1 MDEREKRNRAQ
12 AKKRQMYRRAR
23 RRQRNMRLVAVMA
36 VVLIVAAIG
45 GSFIWNRYSP
55 SNEKADLKEY
65 YGLVNDE
72 DYAVVINNQVIERED
87 GISSCR
93 NIDGQVYLEYSV
105 IRDYVNKRFYWDSNE
120 NVLLYTLP
128 TGNVSVAVGSKDY
141 TEIME
146 KKSED
151 YVILK
156 TEGKTAYIAVP
167 FILQYTDMDYN
178 AYENPNRVVI
188 TNDFHEKTVAD
199 LKRDTAVRC
208 LGGVKSPILTTAKK
222 VDIVTVLEDEDDWQK
237 IATADGF
244 IGYVPSNSLKN
255 TRQLIVDRAFV
266 EPQYTNISVDYT
278 INMAWH
284 NVTSDYSNNF
294 VLETIAGTKG
304 LTTIAPTWFSVVD
317 TEGNINSIASSSYVN
332 YAHQS
337 NLDVWATLRDFD
349 GGISSY
355 DETYQLLSYTSH
367 RERLV
372 NQVIAQAL
380 QSGIDGVNL
389 DFELVSPQCGE
400 HYIQFVREL
409 SVKCRQN
416 GLVLSIDNYVPQVYN
431 EHYDL
436 EEQGI
441 VADYVIIMGY
451 DEHTAGSYT
460 AGSVASYN
468 YVKQGIED
476 ALKSVPNQKL
486 VAAVPFYTRL
496 WFERPKTEEE
506 LAEQEGT
513 EAAEFQTA
521 VTSTALTMYDAR
533 STLEMAGVSA
543 QWDEETKQ
551 NYAQWDADG
560 GTYKIWLED
569 LSSMEERLK
578 LIRGEKLA
586 GVAEWKLGQ
595 EDSAVWDLILQYVN

>member
-1 MDEREKRNRAQ
+1 MDEREKRSRAQ

-72 DYAVVINNQVIERED
+72 DYAVVINNQLIERED

-222 VDIVTVLEDEDDWQK
+222 ADIVTVLEDEDDWQK

-244 IGYVPSNSLKN
+244 IGYVPSSSLKN
-255 TRQLIVDRAFV
+255 MRQVIVDRAFV

-304 LTTIAPTWFSVVD
+304 LTTIAPTWFSVAD

-486 VAAVPFYTRL
+486 VVAVPFYTRL

-569 LSSMEERLK
+569 LSSLEERLK

>member
-1 MDEREKRNRAQ
+1 MDERERRNKTQ
-12 AKKRQMYRRAR
+12 AKRRQMYRRAR
-23 RRQRNMRLVAVMA
+23 RRQRNIRVLLMIL
-36 VVLIVAAIG
+36 VVLLFAAVG
-45 GSFIWNRYSP
+45 GFFIWNRYSP

-65 YGLVNDE
+65 YGLMND
-72 DYAVVINNQVIERED
+72 DDFAVVINNQIISRED
-87 GISSCR
+87 GIAVGKL
-93 NIDGQVYLEYSV
+93 IDGQTYIEYSV
-105 IRDYVNKRFYWDSNE
+105 IRDYVNKRFYWDANE

-128 TGNVSVAVGSKDY
+128 SGSVSVAVGSKDY

-156 TEGKTAYIAVP
+156 TEGRTAYIALP
-167 FILQYTDMDYN
+167 FIQQYTDMDYSV
-178 AYENPNRVVI
+178 YESPNRAVI
-188 TNDFHEKTVAD
+188 TSVFKEKTTAE
-199 LKRDTAVRC
+199 LKRDTAVRY
-208 LGGVKSPILTTAKK
+208 LGGVKSDVLTTAAKA
-222 VDIVTVLEDEDDWQK
+222 DTVTILEDEDNWQK
-237 IATADGF
+237 VATADGF
-244 IGYVPSNSLKN
+244 IGYVPTSALKN
-255 TRQLIVDRAFV
+255 RQQVVVDRAFV
-266 EPQYTNISVDYT
+266 EPQYNNISVDYT

-284 NVTSDYSNNF
+284 NVTSEYANSF
-294 VLETIAGTKG
+294 VLETIADTKG
-304 LTTIAPTWFSVVD
+304 LTTIAPTWFSIAD
-317 TEGNINSIASSSYVN
+317 TQGNISSIASSSYVN

-337 NLDVWATLRDFD
+337 NLDVWATFRDFD
-349 GGISSY
+349 GGISSFE
-355 DETYQLLSYTSH
+355 ETYEVLSYTSR

-380 QSGIDGVNL
+380 QSGIDGINL
-389 DFELVSPQCGE
+389 DFELVSLECGE

-416 GLVLSIDNYVPQVYN
+416 GLVLSIDNYVPQSYN

-436 EEQGI
+436 KEQGI

-468 YVKQGIED
+468 YVKRGIED
-476 ALKSVPNQKL
+476 ALKKVPNQKL

-496 WFERPKTEEE
+496 WFETPKTEEE

-513 EAAEFQTA
+513 EAANYATN
-521 VTSTALTMYDAR
+521 VSSTAKPMKEAY
-533 STLEMAGVSA
+533 SIVENAGAVL
-543 QWDEETKQ
+543 QWDDTAKQ

-569 LSSMEERLK
+569 NASLEEKLK
-578 LIRGEKLA
+578 LIKSEKLA

-595 EDSAVWDLILQYVN
+595 ENSAVWDLILQYVN

>member
-1 MDEREKRNRAQ
+1 MDERERRNRTQ
-12 AKKRQMYRRAR
+12 AKRRQMYCRAR
-23 RRQRNMRLVAVMA
+23 RRQRNIRVLLMIL
-36 VVLIVAAIG
+36 VVLLFAAVG
-45 GSFIWNRYSP
+45 GFFIWNRYSP

-65 YGLVNDE
+65 YGLMND
-72 DYAVVINNQVIERED
+72 DDFAVVINNQIISRED
-87 GISSCR
+87 GIAVGKL
-93 NIDGQVYLEYSV
+93 IDGQTYIEYSV
-105 IRDYVNKRFYWDSNE
+105 IRDYVNKRFYWDANE

-128 TGNVSVAVGSKDY
+128 SGSVSVAVGSKDY

-156 TEGKTAYIAVP
+156 TEGRTAYIALP
-167 FILQYTDMDYN
+167 FIQQYTDMDYSV
-178 AYENPNRVVI
+178 YESPNRAVI
-188 TNDFHEKTVAD
+188 TSVFKEKTTAE
-199 LKRDTAVRC
+199 LKRDTAVRY
-208 LGGVKSPILTTAKK
+208 LGGVKSDVLTTAAKA
-222 VDIVTVLEDEDDWQK
+222 DTVTILEDEDNWQK
-237 IATADGF
+237 VATADGF
-244 IGYVPSNSLKN
+244 IGYVPTSALKN
-255 TRQLIVDRAFV
+255 RQQVVVDRAFV
-266 EPQYTNISVDYT
+266 EPQYNNISVDYT

-284 NVTSDYSNNF
+284 NVTSEYANSF
-294 VLETIAGTKG
+294 VLETIADTKG
-304 LTTIAPTWFSVVD
+304 LTTIAPTWFSIAD
-317 TEGNINSIASSSYVN
+317 TQGNISSIASSSYVN

-337 NLDVWATLRDFD
+337 NLDVWATFRDFD
-349 GGISSY
+349 GGISSFE
-355 DETYQLLSYTSH
+355 ETYEVLSYTSR

-380 QSGIDGVNL
+380 QSGIDGINL
-389 DFELVSPQCGE
+389 DFELVSLECGE

-416 GLVLSIDNYVPQVYN
+416 GLVLSIDNYVPQSYN

-436 EEQGI
+436 KEQGI

-468 YVKQGIED
+468 YVKRGIED
-476 ALKSVPNQKL
+476 ALKKVPNQKL

-496 WFERPKTEEE
+496 WFETPKTEEE

-513 EAAEFQTA
+513 EAANYATN
-521 VTSTALTMYDAR
+521 VSSTAKPMKEAY
-533 STLEMAGVSA
+533 SIVENAGAVL
-543 QWDEETKQ
+543 QWDDTAKQ

-569 LSSMEERLK
+569 NASLEEKLK
-578 LIRGEKLA
+578 LIKSEKLA

-595 EDSAVWDLILQYVN
+595 ENSAVWDLILQYVN

>member
-1 MDEREKRNRAQ
+1 MDEREKRSRAQ

-72 DYAVVINNQVIERED
+72 DYAVVINNQLIERED

-188 TNDFHEKTVAD
+188 TNDFHESTVAD

-222 VDIVTVLEDEDDWQK
+222 ADIVTVLEDEDDWQK

-244 IGYVPSNSLKN
+244 IGYVPSSSLKN
-255 TRQLIVDRAFV
+255 MRQVIVDRAFV

-304 LTTIAPTWFSVVD
+304 LTTIAPTWFSVAD

-486 VAAVPFYTRL
+486 VVAVPFYTRL

-569 LSSMEERLK
+569 LSSLEERLK

>member
-1 MDEREKRNRAQ
+1 
-12 AKKRQMYRRAR
+12 
-23 RRQRNMRLVAVMA
+23 MRLILVIL
-36 VVLIVAAIG
+36 VVLLFAAVG
-45 GSFIWNRYSP
+45 GFFIWNRYSP
-55 SNEKADLKEY
+55 SNEKADLKQY
-65 YGLVNDE
+65 YGLMNDE
-72 DYAVVINNQVIERED
+72 DFAVVINNQIISRED
-87 GISSCR
+87 GAAAAKL
-93 NIDGQVYLEYSV
+93 IDGQTYIEYSV
-105 IRDYVNKRFYWDSNE
+105 IRDYVNKRFYWDANE

-128 TGNVSVAVGSKDY
+128 SGNVSVAVGSKDY

-156 TEGKTAYIAVP
+156 TEGRTAYIALP
-167 FILQYTDMDYN
+167 FIQHYTDMDYSV
-178 AYENPNRVVI
+178 YENPNRAVI
-188 TNDFHEKTVAD
+188 TSVFKEKTTAE

-208 LGGVKSPILTTAKK
+208 LGGVKSAVLTTAAKS
-222 VDIVTVLEDEDDWQK
+222 DTVTVLEDEDNWQK

-244 IGYVPSNSLKN
+244 IGYVPTSALRN
-255 TRQLIVDRAFV
+255 RQQVVVDRAYS
-266 EPQYTNISVDYT
+266 EPQYSNISVGYT

-284 NVTSDYSNNF
+284 NVTSEYANSF
-294 VLETIAGTKG
+294 VLETIADTKG
-304 LTTIAPTWFSVVD
+304 LTTIAPTWFSIAD
-317 TEGNINSIASSSYVN
+317 TQGNISSIASSSYVN

-337 NLDVWATLRDFD
+337 NLDVWATFRDFD

-355 DETYQLLSYTSH
+355 EETYEVLSYTSR
-367 RERLV
+367 RERMV

-380 QSGIDGVNL
+380 QSGIDGINL
-389 DFELVSPQCGE
+389 DFELVSYECGE

-416 GLVLSIDNYVPQVYN
+416 GLVFSVDNYVPQSYN

-476 ALKSVPNQKL
+476 ALTKVPNQKL

-496 WFERPKTEEE
+496 WFETPKTEEE

-513 EAAEFQTA
+513 EAANYTTN
-521 VTSTALTMYDAR
+521 VSSTAKTMREAYDAVE
-533 STLEMAGVSA
+533 SAGA
-543 QWDEETKQ
+543 QLQWDDDAKQ

-569 LSSMEERLK
+569 NTSLEEKLK
-578 LIRGEKLA
+578 LIKSENLA

-595 EDSAVWDLILQYVN
+595 ENSSVWDLILQYVN